1 MEMNRRQFMTT
12 TLAGAGAMLLNHPLL
27 AADAK
32 PLSGDPFQMVP
43 LGKTGL
49 KVSLVGAGTGMRG
62 GGRQSNM
69 TRLGKEKFEALLK
82 YEFEKGIRL
91 FDCADMYGTHPYVA
105 SAFKGLPREQYVIS
119 TKIWVMDGALPEK
132 ERPDANIVV
141 DRFRK
146 ELNTDYIDLVLIHC
160 MMAPNWCDQ
169 WKRQM
174 DILEELKSKGI
185 IKAHGVSIHSLQA
198 LKAAAES
205 PWVDSMHVRINAFGD
220 AMDGK
225 PEVVTPVIKKAHEAG
240 KGVIAMKVVGE
251 GRYRN
256 APEKLDE
263 SIKYVLDQGTVSAM
277 VVGFEKPEEV
287 DDFTARVKNALAAK
301 AKPAV

>member
-1 MEMNRRQFMTT
+1 MEMNRRQFLTT
-12 TLAGAGAMLLNHPLL
+12 TLAGAGVALMNHPLL
-27 AADAK
+27 AAAES
-32 PLSGDPFQMVP
+32 PVSNDPFQMVP

-49 KVSLVGAGTGMRG
+49 KVSLIGAGTGMRG

-105 SAFKGLPREQYVIS
+105 SAFKGLPREQYAIS

-146 ELNTDYIDLVLIHC
+146 ELNTDYIDLVLVHC
-160 MMAPNWCDQ
+160 MMAGNWCEQ

-174 DILEELKSKGI
+174 DIMEELKSKGI
-185 IKAHGVSIHSLQA
+185 IKAHGASIHSLQA

-205 PWVDSMHVRINAFGD
+205 PWVDSVHVRINAFGD
-220 AMDGK
+220 SMDGK
-225 PEVVTPVIKKAHEAG
+225 PEVVAPVLKQLHDAG
-240 KGVIAMKVVGE
+240 KGVIGMKLVGE

-256 APEKLDE
+256 DPAKRDE
-263 SIKYVLDQGTVSAM
+263 SIRYVLGLETVNSM
-277 VVGFEKPEEV
+277 VVGFETPAEV
-287 DDFTARVKNALAAK
+287 DDFAMRVKNALAAK
-301 AKPAV
+301 SKPA